1 MHKILQEAEND
12 AKLSKQ
18 ARIYLELA
26 IIKMCKIEYDTSN
39 EVILSRLNNLE
50 EKLKRGVITAAPAKE
65 VPVSNGKRAEVR
77 KEANLANTPK
87 NPVKQVRNNEVLNE
101 HSKVTLSDVQ
111 RSWQDILE
119 KFKARRK
126 MIIYASIVTG
136 KPVQCQNGVLT
147 IEYEEQYK
155 FNKDRLEKP
164 ENMTVITEVLSE
176 VFREKIKVVF
186 VVENDSNDEKSTEDI
201 ILEN

>member
-1 MHKILQEAEND
+1 
-12 AKLSKQ
+12 
-18 ARIYLELA
+18 
-26 IIKMCKIEYDTSN
+26 
-39 EVILSRLNNLE
+39 
-50 EKLKRGVITAAPAKE
+50 
-65 VPVSNGKRAEVR
+65 
-77 KEANLANTPK
+77 
-87 NPVKQVRNNEVLNE
+87 
-101 HSKVTLSDVQ
+101 
-111 RSWQDILE
+111 
-119 KFKARRK
+119 

-201 ILEN
+201 ILEKLGSDIVDILDE